1 MRNLILLGLNHATAP
16 LELRER
22 LAFSSDQQARA
33 LRAFKA
39 RFAQHEAL
47 LLSTCNRVEL
57 YAAAESSAPDSSE
70 LIDFLC
76 DFHSVPRASF
86 EQALYRRQDREAMAH
101 LFSVAA
107 SLDSMVLGETQI
119 LGQVRQSYDAARS
132 AQTIGPILHPLLQ
145 RAIAVGKEV
154 LGSTSLAEGRLSV
167 ASVAVDHAK
176 RIFET
181 FADKQ
186 VLSIGG
192 GKMAALVL
200 QHFAALRPGRLMIC
214 NRELRKAEMLAAR
227 FAGDAVPFLGLIDH
241 LVAADVVISSTGS
254 TQPIISRL
262 NIEAV
267 LKQRRYKPMFLID
280 IAVPRDIEASVSE
293 LDHAY
298 LYNIDDL
305 QHAVSATQ
313 AQRTGAIEKARAIVA
328 RHVDE
333 YLEWHRQR
341 SLGPTIDQVYRRSHE
356 LARAEL
362 ERTLGKLPALA
373 LADKEQLEELTR
385 RIVNKLLHDP
395 IAALRNG
402 QGNGQ
407 ADGEPARVE
416 EDQFDVDESAVIPD
430 ETRQT

>member
-22 LAFSSDQQARA
+22 LAFSIDQQARA
-33 LRAFKA
+33 LRAFKS
-39 RFAQHEAL
+39 RFTTHEGL

-57 YAAAESSAPDSSE
+57 YVAADSSAPDASE

-76 DFHSVPRASF
+76 DFHSVPRALF
-86 EQALYRRQDREAMAH
+86 EQALYCRTDREAIGH

-132 AQTIGPILHPLLQ
+132 AQTLRSILSPLLQ
-145 RAIAVGKEV
+145 RAIAVGREV
-154 LGSTSLAEGRLSV
+154 LGSTSLAEGRLSI
-167 ASVAVDHAK
+167 ASVAVDHAR

-200 QHFAALRPGRLMIC
+200 QHFAALKPGRLMIC
-214 NRELRKAEMLAAR
+214 NREPRKAETLAAR
-227 FAGDAVPFLGLIDH
+227 FAGDAVSFEGLIDH
-241 LVAADVVISSTGS
+241 LAAADVVISSTGS
-254 TQPIISRL
+254 TQPIISRQQ
-262 NIEAV
+262 IEAV

-280 IAVPRDIEASVSE
+280 IAVPRDIDASVSE

-313 AQRTGAIEKARAIVA
+313 ALRTGALESARAIVA
-328 RHVDE
+328 RHVDD
-333 YLEWHRQR
+333 YLAWHRQR
-341 SLGPTIDQVYRRSHE
+341 SHGPAIDQVYRRSHE

-362 ERTLGKLPALA
+362 ERTLGRLPSLTI
-373 LADKEQLEELTR
+373 ADREQLHQLTR

-395 IAALRNG
+395 ISALRHG
-402 QGNGQ
+402 QP
-407 ADGEPARVE
+407 ADLG
-416 EDQFDVDESAVIPD
+416 EDQIEVDESAVIPD
-430 ETRQT
+430 ETPQT

>member
-1 MRNLILLGLNHATAP
+1 
-16 LELRER
+16 
-22 LAFSSDQQARA
+22 

-57 YAAAESSAPDSSE
+57 YAAAECSTPDSSE

-86 EQALYRRQDREAMAH
+86 EKALYRREDREAIAH

-154 LGSTSLAEGRLSV
+154 LRSTTLAEGRLSV

-200 QHFAALRPGRLMIC
+200 QHFAALKPGRLMIC
-214 NRELRKAEMLAAR
+214 NRELRKAEMLATR
-227 FAGDAVPFLGLIDH
+227 FSGDAVPFLGLIDH
-241 LVAADVVISSTGS
+241 LAAADVVISSTGS
-254 TQPIISRL
+254 TQPIISRSH
-262 NIEAV
+262 IEVV

-280 IAVPRDIEASVSE
+280 IAVPRDIEASVSK

-305 QHAVSATQ
+305 QHAVSATE
-313 AQRTGAIEKARAIVA
+313 AQRTGAIEKAQRIVA
-328 RHVDE
+328 RHVEE
-333 YLEWHRQR
+333 YLDWHHQR

-362 ERTLGKLPALA
+362 ERTLGKLPSLT

-402 QGNGQ
+402 PSTGQ
-407 ADGEPARVE
+407 LADADEGQLDADEPA
-416 EDQFDVDESAVIPD
+416 AIPD
-430 ETRQT
+430 ETPQT